1 MAENKQTEEKVLH
14 AKSGW
19 GMLFV
24 SLLLVVAGI
33 LLCVFSSQ
41 VNEAAVIVMV
51 CAGVILMIVGAIML
65 GGLKTVNPNEAL
77 VLTVRQ
83 VPRHD

>member
-41 VNEAAVIVMV
+41 VN
-51 CAGVILMIVGAIML
+51 
-65 GGLKTVNPNEAL
+65 
-77 VLTVRQ
+77 
-83 VPRHD
+83 